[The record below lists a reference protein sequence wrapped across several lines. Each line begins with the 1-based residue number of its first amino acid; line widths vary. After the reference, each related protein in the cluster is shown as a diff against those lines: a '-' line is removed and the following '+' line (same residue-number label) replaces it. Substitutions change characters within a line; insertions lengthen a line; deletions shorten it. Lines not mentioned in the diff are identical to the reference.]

1 MKMTDL
7 ATKSQKNKKPIRA
20 KMKTET
26 RLLIILLLFILN
38 LPYSIAQV
46 KSQDGLPEGAIARFG
61 KGGIN
66 VMRFSPDGAYLVVG
80 TDVGLWIY
88 DVSDQTERALFTEYP
103 SQVNVLA
110 FSDDGSLVA
119 CGGTKNIV
127 IRLWEL
133 RTGNE
138 RSSIHLPHLNDDM
151 NSIRGISFLPEK
163 NKVAILDRLGMLVH
177 WEIEKRTAEII
188 KRDIDTNI
196 SVIFHKK
203 RNFMVTEDS
212 DGKIRFWDM
221 ITGEPW
227 LSDIGNDGFL
237 EKDRQNIG
245 TMAISPNSR
254 ILACV
259 NRIGTVLL
267 WNTQERTKI
276 ATIKGHTSKV
286 TALAFSED
294 NKLLASGD
302 SRFSIKLWDLE
313 TQSEMF
319 EQKGHTSGIC
329 ALAFSPEGKIL
340 ASGSSDGTIVFWNPG
355 SGEKISTFATGHT
368 EHIKTMA
375 FSKNDTTLTS
385 ADFNGKVEIW
395 SLNSKQTLSKLD
407 FAPNGIME
415 AVAFSQDAKF
425 YATQENR
432 WNFALNPL
440 NSAYS
445 ASRNQTHLG
454 PNEKPIE
461 IWDLTKHKKIDT
473 LTKEKMRDV
482 DSLLFSPDGN
492 ILVAGFEQQGI
503 FSWDIDTGDKIF
515 QVDIKEP
522 TTRKLAF
529 DPKGKLLATGGRSF
543 KTQVWNIDTGE
554 ELILPILPFSQSIA
568 FSNDGSLVAIG
579 HFKEISL
586 WYVTPDG
593 LEEGDTFADVRVG
606 ENLVF
611 SLDDKTLVFSLPFPD
626 QNRIRLIDVNTQN
639 EIKVLNGHTEAIT
652 RLVFSHD
659 GLTLA
664 SGSKDGTILLWD
676 WEKVINKE

>member
-1 MKMTDL
+1 MQNNRLYQVLIYIIIVVLSFLTIPNTFAHDN
-7 ATKSQKNKKPIRA
+7 TK
-20 KMKTET
+20 
-26 RLLIILLLFILN
+26 
-38 LPYSIAQV
+38 V
-46 KSQDGLPEGAIARFG
+46 GLPEGAIARFG

-151 NSIRGISFLPEK
+151 NSIRGISFLLEDK
-163 NKVAILDRLGMLVH
+163 KVAILDRLGMLVH
-177 WEIEKRTAEII
+177 WEIETDTVRII
-188 KRDIDTNI
+188 ERNIDTNI
-196 SVIFHKK
+196 SAIFHKK
-203 RNFMVTEDS
+203 SNIFATEDS
-212 DGKIRFWDM
+212 DGKIRFWDL
-221 ITGEPW
+221 ISGEPW
-227 LSDIGNDGFL
+227 VSDIGNDGFL

-245 TMAISPNSR
+245 AMAISPNSR

-267 WNTQERTKI
+267 WNTQDRTKI
-276 ATIKGHTSKV
+276 AILKGHTSKV
-286 TALAFSED
+286 TALAFSKD

-302 SRFSIKLWDLE
+302 SRYPIKLWDME

-319 EQKGHTSGIC
+319 ELKGHTSGIC
-329 ALAFSPEGKIL
+329 SLAFSPDGKIL
-340 ASGSSDGTIVFWNPG
+340 ASGSSDGTIRFWNPE
-355 SGEKISTFATGHT
+355 SGEEISTFATGHT

-375 FSKNDTTLTS
+375 FSENDTTLTS

-407 FAPNGIME
+407 FAPNGIMD
-415 AVAFSQDAKF
+415 AAAFSQDAKF

-432 WNFALNPL
+432 WNFVLNPL

-445 ASRNQTHLG
+445 ATRNQTYLG
-454 PNEKPIE
+454 PNENPIE

-492 ILVAGFEQQGI
+492 ILVVGFEQQGI
-503 FSWDIDTGDKIF
+503 FSWDINTGNKIF

-522 TTRKLAF
+522 TIRKLAF

-543 KTQVWNIDTGE
+543 KTRVWNIDTGE

-568 FSNDGSLVAIG
+568 FSNDGSLFAIG

-586 WYVTPDG
+586 WHVTPDG
-593 LEEGDTFADVRVG
+593 LEEGDTFADVSVG
-606 ENLVF
+606 EDLVF
-611 SLDDKTLVFSLPFPD
+611 SPDDKTLVFSLPFHD
-626 QNRIRLIDVNTQN
+626 QNQIRLIDVNTQN
-639 EIKVLNGHTEAIT
+639 EIKVLKGHTEEIT

-659 GLTLA
+659 GRTLA

-676 WEKVINKE
+676 WEEVISKE